1 MAAYIHIT
9 YPYRQAT
16 HFSEIASFMEKILCV
31 IKYTK
36 TNSCSMFRR
45 PSGNGFIGIHLLEH
59 RHRGGLATLRTRAAF
74 VRRTAVTVLI

>member
-16 HFSEIASFMEKILCV
+16 HFSEIASFMEKIVCV

-36 TNSCSMFRR
+36 TNSCSMFRG
-45 PSGNGFIGIHLLEH
+45 PENGFIGIHLLEH

-74 VRRTAVTVLI
+74 VRRIAVTVLI